1 MFKCDILRFIFKA
14 APWSKRWKKQAA
26 ENAAEFFRFDSPS
39 RQFIF
44 NALS

>member
-1 MFKCDILRFIFKA
+1 MRHFTLHFQSGNAVKTLEQKALEFCKIFGI
-14 APWSKRWKKQAA
+14 
-26 ENAAEFFRFDSPS
+26 DSPS